1 MRTDGVIQNK
11 INEGLRFHL
20 QTLVMISLTS
30 YIERKK
36 TAAKETRHKRFYS
49 VYMYILLYSK
59 LGQIDLCYS
68 KSSQWLHL

>member
-30 YIERKK
+30 HIERKK
-36 TAAKETRHKRFYS
+36 TAAKETRHKRF
-49 VYMYILLYSK
+49 
-59 LGQIDLCYS
+59 
-68 KSSQWLHL
+68 